1 MLGLNAAVE
10 NHIRKHQKK
19 PTVAIPSCSTL
30 WSRINV
36 CSAGRSGDPSRPR
49 KEREPQA
56 TNVADRAAAD
66 GAPGPCMAARRLSHF
81 HLEIGEGDAAT
92 GHADTVLL
100 APASPFKHRF
110 SVKASGERSPAP
122 R

>member
-30 WSRINV
+30 WLCINV
-36 CSAGRSGDPSRPR
+36 CSAGRSGDPSHPR

-56 TNVADRAAAD
+56 TNVADRPAAD
-66 GAPGPCMAARRLSHF
+66 RAPGPGMAARRLSRF
-81 HLEIGEGDAAT
+81 HLESGEGDAPT
-92 GHADTVLL
+92 GKADTVLL
-100 APASPFKHRF
+100 PPPALFNPPFLLNPSTQPH
-110 SVKASGERSPAP
+110 P
-122 R
+122 